1 MNRAIVIVD
10 DSRQPTQQAPIA
22 VGGRPANTHADVK
35 RYECWVPNDYLA
47 LQLKQDVVRY
57 WQLKHPSKFELIDE
71 QGHEVQ
77 NDVQLELSRYYTRVF
92 TLRRLDLKRSRRS
105 IAVESIYGSRDNDP
119 FRIQEQLFE
128 LFLFYALQ
136 NTSSRVLGITSYQF
150 KLLVQKTTSCTSLPY
165 KRRKLE
171 FETRVALAFKS
182 AAPNST
188 GAAGANFDAFL
199 DALVDVACYIFP
211 KADSKEQAFS
221 QLATQCLLPLY
232 EIERQTRSIFSWEQI
247 DGVLEKDKVRSLI
260 ERFAK
265 PLDELSAAY
274 SSTVG
279 GDRRQCGLQFHEFA
293 KFMHDV
299 KPPSVPLKSSEL
311 CNIFIRCCRAELTQS
326 YSESITL
333 SIIYAQTGVLKRK
346 RESCPARP
354 TSFDSSG
361 SDCITVPEIPCGK
374 MSFLFSA
381 LALLV
386 APRLMKTK
394 DQLNRRALDKICP
407 STKLAI
413 YSFKAFTQQIAYHL
427 KRDGGDL
434 AKNSAAF
441 AAARTHF
448 LDEFTR
454 LHREENVTD
463 YLGECVQEIRDL
475 TRQHEESSRSFD
487 NISSTP
493 NQQEGSTEDFN
504 PEYDLTELKL
514 AWDEEKEELRDGDDD
529 SSDESSASV
538 RVIDEKTLHELRCR
552 QYEEML
558 SIMSDADEIYAFLA
572 SELRRHTLDQRT
584 EDPEIIPQFL
594 DMWVAAGQKYSHVVN
609 EMSANTKT
617 KAAILSRFGRSL
629 YVFAMQVL
637 RNTTKTY
644 KYAEMFHVTNARV
657 YHVNADLWD
666 HSNAAF
672 RLDLAKETLS
682 LAAGKLASACDEYAK
697 LVSLYN
703 ACDQHISIT
712 SSDNGD
718 ALGDWIEGF
727 GKTDDS
733 NTTVYDK
740 YVECLLHRANCLSA
754 YGDILAHSH
763 AWPID
768 HNMISAL
775 DINEEQAEGS
785 VIGSLNTSITLYAA
799 QTVLAKTSTPAEFYR
814 EAWRLYEFALTC
826 GTDQIPFIKTH
837 QELAMT
843 EFKLASILPRGCPAE
858 RVLLDKSMSN
868 LAFCK
873 GTNGLNDDVQTSFE
887 LQRKYVAAIRVLRHK
902 FFQAE
907 IDQSPT
913 KQKSIR
919 NLHQDEQEVIVPFYR
934 FVLAA
939 VFRDYAKGESGY
951 LSQYQMSI
959 LNKDCHLGPVSD
971 FAMKWLLSTFE
982 SHESLGLTEKGLLDY
997 FAWIAEAGW

>member
-10 DSRQPTQQAPIA
+10 DFRQPTHQLPIA
-22 VGGRPANTHADVK
+22 VGGRVTNAHADVK
-35 RYECWVPNDYLA
+35 RYECWVPNDYLV

-57 WQLKHPSKFELIDE
+57 WQLKHPSKYELIDE

-77 NDVQLELSRYYTRVF
+77 DDAQLELSRYYTRVF
-92 TLRRLDLKRSRRS
+92 TLRRLDQTRSRRS
-105 IAVESIYGSRDNDP
+105 AATESICGSRNDP
-119 FRIQEQLFE
+119 FWIQEQLFE

-150 KLLVQKTTSCTSLPY
+150 KLLIHKATSCTNFPF

-171 FETRVALAFKS
+171 FETRVALSFKS
-182 AAPNST
+182 ATPNST

-199 DALVDVACYIFP
+199 DAMVDVACFVFP
-211 KADSKEQAFS
+211 KADPKVQAFS

-232 EIERQTRSIFSWEQI
+232 EAERQTRSFFSWEQI
-247 DGVLEKDKVRSLI
+247 DDVLQKGKVRSFI

-274 SSTVG
+274 SSTVR
-279 GDRRQCGLQFHEFA
+279 GDRSQCGLQFHEFS

-299 KPPSVPLKSSEL
+299 TPPSVPLRSSEL

-333 SIIYAQTGVLKRK
+333 SAYYAQTGVLKRK
-346 RESCPARP
+346 RESSSHPPLSTRL
-354 TSFDSSG
+354 DSSG
-361 SDCITVPEIPCGK
+361 SDCIAVPEIPCGK
-374 MSFLFSA
+374 MSFLLGA

-394 DQLNRRALDKICP
+394 DQLNRRSLNGVCP

-413 YSFKAFTQQIAYHL
+413 YSLKAFIQQIAYHL

-434 AKNSAAF
+434 AKSSAAF
-441 AAARTHF
+441 APARTHF

-463 YLGECVQEIRDL
+463 YLGECVKEIRDL
-475 TRQHEESSRSFD
+475 TKKHDESNRSID
-487 NISSTP
+487 NFGNTP
-493 NQQEGSTEDFN
+493 NQQEGSTEGFN
-504 PEYDLTELKL
+504 PEYDLGELKL
-514 AWDEEKEELRDGDDD
+514 AWDDDDRDGGDD

-538 RVIDEKTLHELRCR
+538 RAVDEKTLHELRYR

-558 SIMSDADEIYAFLA
+558 SMMSDADEIYTFLA
-572 SELRRHTLDQRT
+572 GELRRYSLDQRA

-609 EMSANTKT
+609 EMSANTQT
-617 KAAILSRFGRSL
+617 KAAVLSRFGRSL
-629 YVFAMQVL
+629 YVFAKQVL

-682 LAAGKLASACDEYAK
+682 LAAGKLANACDEFSK
-697 LVSLYN
+697 LVSLHDE
-703 ACDQHISIT
+703 CDQHISIMR
-712 SSDNGD
+712 SENGD
-718 ALGDWIEGF
+718 SLDGWIEDLS
-727 GKTDDS
+727 KNDDS
-733 NTTVYDK
+733 NMTAYDK
-740 YVECLLHRANCLSA
+740 YVECLLHRANCLTA
-754 YGDILAHSH
+754 YGDILAHCN

-768 HNMISAL
+768 HNMVSTL
-775 DINEEQAEGS
+775 DINEEQGDGPALASSNSPGPFY
-785 VIGSLNTSITLYAA
+785 TA
-799 QTVLAKTSTPAEFYR
+799 QSVLAKTSMPAEFYR
-814 EAWRLYEFALTC
+814 EACRLYEFTLKC
-826 GTDQIPFIKTH
+826 GNDMISLIKTH
-837 QELAMT
+837 QELATT

-868 LAFCK
+868 LTICEGA
-873 GTNGLNDDVQTSFE
+873 NVADDVKMSLE

-939 VFRDYAKGESGY
+939 VFRDYDKGECGY
-951 LSQYQMSI
+951 LSQHQMSI
-959 LNKDCHLGPVSD
+959 LNKDCRLGSVSD